1 MIHIIRDRARERK
14 ADLEAGA
21 RGDVRLAG
29 QIRLVGRA
37 AFQHEAPVAI
47 AAIDIAV
54 LIDLEEYAR
63 MAKRCGNAM
72 T

>member
-29 QIRLVGRA
+29 QIRIVSRA

-47 AAIDIAV
+47 AAIDIAMLV
-54 LIDLEEYAR
+54 NLKEDAR
-63 MAKRCGNAM
+63 MAKRGGHAM